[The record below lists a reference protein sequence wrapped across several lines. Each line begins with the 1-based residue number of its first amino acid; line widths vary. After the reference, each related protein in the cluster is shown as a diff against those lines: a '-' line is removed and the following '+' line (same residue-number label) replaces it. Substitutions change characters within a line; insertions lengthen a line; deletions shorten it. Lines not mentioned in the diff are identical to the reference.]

1 MSNNE
6 EEYLIN
12 EASKNDVPTSL
23 FGPPD
28 GKIIATGEL
37 FRGPSTGITSA
48 FDLENP
54 GRNLPKKDEFF
65 D

>member
-1 MSNNE
+1 MSNKE
-6 EEYLIN
+6 EEFLLN
-12 EASKNDVPTSL
+12 EASRNEVPNPL

-28 GKIIATGEL
+28 GKMIATGEL

-54 GRNLPKKDEFF
+54 GRNLPEKDELF

>member
-1 MSNNE
+1 MSNKE

-12 EASKNDVPTSL
+12 EASKNEESVPL

-28 GKIIATGEL
+28 RKIIATGEL

-48 FDLENP
+48 FDLKNP
-54 GRNLPKKDEFF
+54 GRNLPEKDERFN
-65 D
+65 

>member
-1 MSNNE
+1 MSNQE

-12 EASKNDVPTSL
+12 EATKNEVKVPL

-28 GKIIATGEL
+28 GKIIATGEM
-37 FRGPSTGITSA
+37 FRGPSTGFISDI
-48 FDLENP
+48 DLENP
-54 GRNLPKKDEFF
+54 GRKFEKKDKMF